1 MTRLAKDG
9 RRIGLYGALVMAA
22 LLLAFVTVARGG
34 QGGRPTLSGDPVVGG
49 TLTSSSAGDTALYK
63 WQRCDPVA
71 TTCGDNTDRNDP
83 SYADIPGATAQDRTY
98 ELTTADAGKVIRVQ
112 AKGTSLGEQFVP
124 SAPVGPIASPE
135 FRESAAL
142 DPTCP
147 VEVVE
152 PGGEAKVVDKL
163 ETVPIGTRIDV
174 SKCVADLITIRNA
187 EGEPQSVKLAG
198 SAFKFSQRQ
207 EGIPYVV
214 FKLVGKFKK
223 GPTAGLG
230 AGASSAKAGAF
241 AAGSKF
247 KRCKR
252 LLGKKK
258 CRKLVAQGD
267 CLCST
272 SGALASGTVRGSS
285 WYVQDGPGYTYAK
298 AIVHQLQ
305 VRDKVKKKTILL
317 DPGESYLAKRHRHR
331 H

>member
-1 MTRLAKDG
+1 MYRLTTDG
-9 RRIGLYGALVMAA
+9 RRIGLYGALTIAA
-22 LLLAFVTVARGG
+22 LLLVFVAVASGG
-34 QGGRPTLSGDPVVGG
+34 QGARPTISGDPVVGA
-49 TLTSSSAGDTALYK
+49 TLTSSSAGDTGLYK

-83 SYADIPGATAQDRTY
+83 SYTDIPGANGQTRSY

-112 AKGTSLGEQFVP
+112 AKGTSIGEQFVP

-147 VEVVE
+147 VGVVE
-152 PGGEAKVVDKL
+152 PGGEARVVEQL
-163 ETVPIGTRIDV
+163 ETVPVGTRIDV
-174 SKCVADLITIRNA
+174 SQCVADLITIRNA
-187 EGEPQSVKLAG
+187 EGDPQSVKLAG

-207 EGIPYVV
+207 QGIPYVV

-230 AGASSAKAGAF
+230 AGASSATVGAF

-247 KRCKR
+247 KRCKK

-272 SGALASGTVRGSS
+272 SGALASGTVRGSK

-298 AIVHQLQ
+298 AIVHKLK
-305 VRDKVKKKTILL
+305 VRDKVKKKTVLL
-317 DPGESYLAKRHRHR
+317 DQGEAYLAKRRHR
-331 H
+331 R